1 MSKSIMIYDSK
12 FKLLN
17 VSLGAFVQTEYAFG
31 VPFSVCSLP
40 EKVYLAMKAE
50 YEKGKLANKGTRVNE
65 ILFSMFKHVMDFDG
79 ENDIKLYNYN
89 IDDDGYYAVTN
100 NRVGYMDSNSDHS
113 EEENSKKGITVY
125 TSESFEDILG
135 YFVMVSKKENVRD
148 EDIPACNRYLEG
160 ILKTIREKRYKI
172 LGEEEKVIGSS
183 FSKK

>member
-40 EKVYLAMKAE
+40 ENVYLAMKDE
-50 YEKGKLANKGTRVNE
+50 YEKGKLENKGTRVNE
-65 ILFSMFKHVMDFDG
+65 ILFSMFNHVIDFDG

-89 IDDDGYYAVTN
+89 SDDDGYYAVTN
-100 NRVGYMDSNSDHS
+100 NRVDYMDSNSNYS
-113 EEENSKKGITVY
+113 EEDNSRNAITVY

-135 YFVMVSKKENVRD
+135 YFVMVSKKANVRD
-148 EDIPACNRYLEG
+148 EDIPACNRYLERE
-160 ILKTIREKRYKI
+160 LKELREKRYNI
-172 LGEEEKVIGSS
+172 LGREEKVIGSS

>member
-50 YEKGKLANKGTRVNE
+50 YEKGKLENKGTRVNE
-65 ILFSMFKHVMDFDG
+65 ILFSMFNHVMDFDG

-100 NRVGYMDSNSDHS
+100 NRVGYMDSNSNHS
-113 EEENSKKGITVY
+113 EEDNSRNAITVY

-148 EDIPACNRYLEG
+148 EDIPACNRYLERKRKELG
-160 ILKTIREKRYKI
+160 EKRYSI
-172 LGEEEKVIGSS
+172 LEKEEEVI
-183 FSKK
+183 SKRFI